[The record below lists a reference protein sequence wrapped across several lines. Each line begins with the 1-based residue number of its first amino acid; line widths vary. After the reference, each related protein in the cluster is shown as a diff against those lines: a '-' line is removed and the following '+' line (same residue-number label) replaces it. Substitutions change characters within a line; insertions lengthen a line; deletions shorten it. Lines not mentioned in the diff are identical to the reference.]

1 MVLTRPFTH
10 RPSLMT
16 STSSLRGEAKE
27 EHNVLLLKTAWQ
39 DKVELQ
45 EEAGTMNYVTHAMAV
60 LWISRLRGLHLH
72 QCFANGF
79 VYKTTE
85 DGLVHFFLYKTSLYK
100 ATVYLLS
107 WRTESRIWDITSVL
121 VLYWFLLVFDP
132 DTLGTPLEVQST
144 QSLSETSRQ
153 ISTFFPFR
161 RSAAERITRWSC
173 VHGQRMSQS
182 SRGHMIRRTDLIS
195 RGHMIRRTD
204 SDLMLVWDT
213 ATFQRQ
219 RYVAG
224 ICHVNPTAL
233 YKRRQ
238 TVAANKTQNLWDI
251 LFRPKIKEK
260 SIARAIWTID
270 PKAFQTTQFCTAQ
283 LLQTENRYI

>member
-204 SDLMLVWDT
+204 SDLMLVVKDDFRECHYCDKD
-213 ATFQRQ
+213 FQRKGPYSKMCSGCKKV
-219 RYVAG
+219 RYCSVD
-224 ICHVNPTAL
+224 CQKSHWKL
-233 YKRRQ
+233 H
-238 TVAANKTQNLWDI
+238 
-251 LFRPKIKEK
+251 RPFCKLTTWQI
-260 SIARAIWTID
+260 IAVRSVV
-270 PKAFQTTQFCTAQ
+270 
-283 LLQTENRYI
+283 